1 MGWVFGA
8 LSPDVT
14 DCIKGGT
21 DGGRGGKDGLGDC
34 WESLGSNQG
43 DEGEE

>member
-1 MGWVFGA
+1 MGCVFGA
-8 LSPDVT
+8 LSQEVA

-21 DGGRGGKDGLGDC
+21 DGGRGGRVGLGDRR
-34 WESLGSNQG
+34 ESLGSNQG